1 MSAARAAVA
10 RLPGWLGLDLP
21 RLRRTRSR
29 GRARS
34 RRTALTARGRR
45 LALIVACAVPLLA
58 GGYVWLRDSSLVRV
72 EHVAVSGLHG
82 ADSPAIRAALR
93 AAAGDMTTMHVR
105 IDELRNATGPFPVVK
120 DLRVTTQF
128 PHGLYIRVIQYHPV
142 AAVTIDNARVPVAAD
157 GTVLNGELASGSL
170 TTVDA
175 TGGSAGGRLTD
186 PRALHAVALLGAA
199 PAPLRALIDAVVP
212 DSEGGLQARLQAG
225 PTIEFGAATQL
236 RAKWDA
242 AARVLNDARSHGA
255 SYLDVRVPAR
265 PVAGRFPGDPSPAP
279 AASYAPSS
287 ASATGAAGT
296 TATSTDSQT
305 GTAAGGL
312 AP

>member
-10 RLPGWLGLDLP
+10 RLPEWLGLDLP
-21 RLRRTRSR
+21 RRRRTRSR

-58 GGYVWLRDSSLVRV
+58 GGYIWLRDSSLVRV
-72 EHVAVSGLHG
+72 EHVEVSGLHG

-128 PHGLYIRVIQYHPV
+128 PHGLHIRVIQYHPV

-157 GTVLNGELASGSL
+157 GTVLNGELASASL
-170 TTVDA
+170 TTVA
-175 TGGSAGGRLTD
+175 ASGGSAGGRLTD

-199 PAPLRALIDAVVP
+199 PASLRAFVDAVVP
-212 DSEGGLQARLQAG
+212 DSEGGLQARLHAG

-236 RAKWDA
+236 HAKWDA

-279 AASYAPSS
+279 ASYAPSS
-287 ASATGAAGT
+287 ASATGAADT

-305 GTAAGGL
+305 GTAAGGST
-312 AP
+312 P